1 MKVGYLTLLLAFLFG
16 CQVSKKLEY
25 DQYLLTKNIIRNN
38 NKEIS
43 NDELLKVVKQKPNR
57 KILWFVRF
65 HLTVYNMFNRG
76 EETKVKE
83 WWKTTIGEEPAI
95 FDSLSMVTSS
105 KQITKYLQAKGYF
118 NAAVKDSVQHRKNV
132 KKKRVWVHYI
142 IKANEPYKI
151 RNVKYVTDDEYIKN
165 IILNDAINSVIKK
178 ESNYDVDAF
187 SRERDRITTLLKNN
201 GYFYFSREYIYFKI
215 DSSLQSHQLDVTVDI
230 KNISIKSPKNADS
243 AVSEKHNQYYINK
256 IEIQTSASL
265 SVVDT
270 VKYDT
275 LQTGDY
281 TFIFKNKLRYNPQA
295 ITQCLFVKKEQLF
308 HINTTEQTYNK
319 LSNTRAFKF
328 INIQFNEPVYDSI
341 KNNQDKHYLDCRIQL
356 VPSKAQ
362 SYSIEALG
370 TNSAGNLG
378 IAGNLIY
385 QHKNIFRNFEI
396 FNFKIKGGME
406 FQNLN
411 LAEKSELINQ
421 YLPFNTYEYGS
432 EMSLSIPGFLLPVSS
447 DKFSKSSYP
456 KTLLSIGYNFQQRPH
471 FWRSITN
478 AVFGYEWKETEFKK
492 HIINPAELNIVN
504 IFKDDYF
511 NKQISDTRD
520 LLIINSYQNH
530 LTTATNYSFIFN
542 NQDINKERNFTYFRG
557 NIEVAGNL
565 LRGINNIG
573 DKFSLNKF
581 LETKEDS
588 TGVYSIFGINY
599 AQYIRTDVD
608 YRYYNII
615 NKTSLVFRL
624 YSGVGVTY
632 GNSSVMPFEK
642 SFWLGGANSLRAWH
656 MKGVGPGSYYDSL
669 GTGYDKTAD
678 MALEGNLEYRFKI
691 YRILEGAVFAD
702 AGNIWLLKKDSLRVG
717 SDFEFN
723 RFYKEIALGT
733 GLGFRLNFS
742 YFIIRFDGAIPL
754 RDPKLPEYKRWIGK
768 NLTTKYIIFNF
779 AIGYPF

>member
-1 MKVGYLTLLLAFLFG
+1 VFLYS
-16 CQVSKKLEY
+16 CQVSKKLEHN
-25 DQYLLTKNIIRNN
+25 QYLLTKNIIHNS

-57 KILWFVRF
+57 KIFWFVRF
-65 HLTVYNMFNRG
+65 HLTVYNMFNR
-76 EETKVKE
+76 EKETKWNK
-83 WWKTTIGEEPAI
+83 WWKTTIGEEPVI
-95 FDSLSMVTSS
+95 FDSLSMNTSS

-118 NAAVKDSVQHRKNV
+118 NATVKDSAQHRKNI
-132 KKKRVWVHYI
+132 KKKRVWVHYN
-142 IKANEPYKI
+142 IKANKPYKI
-151 RNVKYVTDDEYIKN
+151 KNIKYIVDDIYIKN
-165 IILNDAINSVIKK
+165 KVLSDTINSLLKK
-178 ESNYDVDAF
+178 GNNYDIDLL
-187 SRERDRITTLLKNN
+187 SKERDRITTILKND
-201 GYFYFSREYIYFKI
+201 GYFYFSREYIYFKV
-215 DSSLQSHQLDVTVDI
+215 DSSLQNHQLDITVDI
-230 KNISIKSPKNADS
+230 KNISIKSTGNSDS
-243 AVSEKHNQYYINK
+243 VVSEKHKQYYINK
-256 IEIQTSASL
+256 IEILTPASL
-265 SVVDT
+265 SIVDS

-275 LQTGDY
+275 LQSDDY
-281 TFIFKNKLRYNPQA
+281 IFIFKNKLRYNPKA
-295 ITQCLFVKKEQLF
+295 ITQCIFVKREQLF
-308 HINTTEQTYNK
+308 RVNAVEQTYNK

-328 INIQFNEPVYDSI
+328 VNIQFNEVAYDSV
-341 KNNQDKHYLDCRIQL
+341 KNKDGKHYLDCKIRL
-356 VPSKAQ
+356 VSSKAQ

-378 IAGNLIY
+378 IAGNIIY
-385 QHKNIFRNFEI
+385 QHKNIFRNFEN

-406 FQNLN
+406 FQNTN
-411 LAEKSELINQ
+411 LAEDNDLLNH

-432 EMSLSIPGFLLPVSS
+432 EMSLSIPGFLLPVSA

-478 AVFGYEWKETEFKK
+478 AVFGYEWKETEYKK

-504 IFKDDYF
+504 IFKDVFF
-511 NKQISDTRD
+511 NEQINATKD

-530 LTTATNYSFIFN
+530 LTTATNYSFIYN
-542 NQDINKERNFTYFRG
+542 NQDINKARNFSYFKG
-557 NIEVAGNL
+557 NIEFAGNL
-565 LRGINNIG
+565 LRGINNLG
-573 DKFSLNKF
+573 NKFLLNKF
-581 LETKEDS
+581 LETRKDS
-588 TGVYSIFGINY
+588 TGIYRIFGINY
-599 AQYIRTDVD
+599 AQYMRADID

-615 NKTSLVFRL
+615 NNKISLVFRF
-624 YSGVGVTY
+624 YTGVGVTY

-678 MALEGNLEYRFKI
+678 MALETNLEYRFKI

-702 AGNIWLLKKDSLRVG
+702 AGNIWLLKKDSKRIG
-717 SDFEFN
+717 SEFELN

-754 RDPKLPEYKRWIGK
+754 RDPKLPENKRWLGK
-768 NLTTKYIIFNF
+768 DITTKDIIFNI